1 MPYRY
6 FTIEQRET
14 LAGLLR
20 AGLDT
25 QPDTRSALE
34 RLHEPDFGMCEA
46 CGAEIPY
53 ARLQARPTERLCAR
67 CRL

>member
-6 FTIEQRET
+6 FTIEQREN

-20 AGLDT
+20 SGSDR
-25 QPDTRSALE
+25 QPEMRTALE
-34 RLHEPDFGMCEA
+34 RLREPDFGMCEL

-53 ARLQARPTERLCAR
+53 SRLQARPTERLCAR
-67 CRL
+67 CVL